1 MKKLAFILVLV
12 AISLSC
18 KKDKEEWPWCTT
30 CSIDDIVGHYEGYA
44 SYSHVDDEETEQ
56 NLTAYL
62 QISKRSDNGIRV
74 LTGLVDRF
82 AVNLTGNYDNTY
94 YISLGTNSQT
104 FTGNIFNRDGQ
115 IRIQAS
121 VKKLVYDNKTDAWEV
136 NEYMDIDMY
145 KVSGE
150 DGL

>member
-1 MKKLAFILVLV
+1 MKKLAFILFLV

-44 SYSHVDDEETEQ
+44 SYSHVEAEETEH

-62 QISKRSDNGIRV
+62 QISKRSNNGIQV
-74 LTGLVDRF
+74 STGLANRF
-82 AVNLTGNYDNTY
+82 AVTLTGSYDNTY
-94 YISLGTNSQT
+94 YISLGTDFQT
-104 FTGNIFNRDGQ
+104 FTGNILESNGR

-121 VKKLVYDNKTDAWEV
+121 VKKNIFNSKTKTWEL
-136 NEYMDIDMY
+136 NEYLDIDMY
-145 KVSGE
+145 KVVN
-150 DGL
+150 

>member
-1 MKKLAFILVLV
+1 MKKLVLILVLL

-30 CSIDDIVGHYEGYA
+30 CSIDDIEGHYEGLATYV
-44 SYSHVDDEETEQ
+44 HVDADEAEH
-56 NLTAYL
+56 NLSAYL

-82 AVNLTGNYDNTY
+82 AVNLTGTYDNTY

-104 FTGNIFNRDGQ
+104 FTGNILERNGQ

-121 VKKLVYDNKTDAWEV
+121 VKKLLYDNKTNTWEV
-136 NEYMDIDMY
+136 NEYIDIDMY
-145 KVSGE
+145 KVSEEEGF
-150 DGL
+150 